1 MEDDAPMVGKVSLLQ
16 QIDDARVV
24 GQGGRDQRGR
34 RVRRGPSCQRS
45 GRRMLKGVTM
55 AVLTWVETCC
65 ASRVHFPVSKITQN
79 LCEHKEPISFGVTQF
94 DNFFLDFIALYI

>member
-34 RVRRGPSCQRS
+34 RVRRGSSCQRS
-45 GRRMLKGVTM
+45 GRRRLKGVTM
-55 AVLTWVETCC
+55 AVLT
-65 ASRVHFPVSKITQN
+65 
-79 LCEHKEPISFGVTQF
+79 
-94 DNFFLDFIALYI
+94 